1 MSIRNNAALT
11 LDTVTIVSG
20 NLTVQTA
27 GNISQT
33 GSSVISVGGRTSLT
47 ATLGTISLGNANE
60 FTGAVAIAN
69 TGTGTVT
76 LSNNK
81 ALFLGNMT
89 VGTGNLAIT
98 AINGNVTRAA
108 NATLVWAGQA
118 SIQALNGVVN
128 I

>member
-1 MSIRNNAALT
+1 
-11 LDTVTIVSG
+11 
-20 NLTVQTA
+20 
-27 GNISQT
+27 
-33 GSSVISVGGRTSLT
+33 
-47 ATLGTISLGNANE
+47 
-60 FTGAVAIAN
+60 
-69 TGTGTVT
+69 
-76 LSNNK
+76 
-81 ALFLGNMT
+81 MT